1 MQWFVVPFGLAA
13 LAAANVENAYISSF
27 SRYAASF
34 ESVTAGDCRY
44 DAQIIGTLNPVHSR
58 FGQTEE
64 FEPDF
69 DIVAHL
75 VCPRTAAVDV
85 HERLVHTGPMTRE
98 RLELL
103 ISQRAT
109 MTRENNEHRCLVIP
123 ALRFQGESLVP
134 LGVESLCRSINP

>member
-13 LAAANVENAYISSF
+13 FAPALAGNLDISSF
-27 SRYAASF
+27 SRYEASF
-34 ESVTAGDCRY
+34 ESVAAGDCRY
-44 DAQIIGTLNPVHSR
+44 DAQIVGTLNPVHSR

-75 VCPRTAAVDV
+75 VCPRAAAAHV
-85 HERLVHTGPMTRE
+85 HERLAHTGPVTRE
-98 RLELL
+98 HLELL

-109 MTRENNEHRCLVIP
+109 MTRENAEHRCLVIP